1 MSVYIAHRLFAAHD
15 RALAADLAQRLA
27 AKIGPDRVFL
37 PFCDTDEEDLVAEIK
52 GRRLFELDRD
62 RLGSLDA
69 MVALLHGPSLD
80 DGVCMEIGYA
90 ATSGVPVIVLSTD
103 FQTYSL
109 TEAGPRLE
117 FPDPLLQAVAT
128 RIVRVTRLGPPTPSS
143 SPAHSRFAEFQS
155 RNAAQTSTAL
165 DATVTALLDLPD
177 RAPQPVRPPTVTGAP
192 VHVETSPYAAWGRD
206 HLAKACVDAGHTVV
220 VPQRFSSADPV
231 AGALAD
237 LASVCSAARLLADV
251 SGPETPP
258 GTALLIGA
266 AAASGVPVAA
276 FQSRPTFTHAHGR
289 EPNWRNLMIQ
299 YAADA
304 HLDNGGA
311 VLSWLAA

>member
-15 RALAADLAQRLA
+15 RALAADLADRLA
-27 AKIGPDRVFL
+27 AQVGPDRVFL
-37 PFCDTDEEDLVAEIK
+37 PFCDTGEEELVAEVK
-52 GRRLFELDRD
+52 GRRLFELDRE
-62 RLGSLDA
+62 RLGRLDA
-69 MVALLHGPSLD
+69 MVAILHGPSLD

-90 ATSGVPVIVLSTD
+90 AALGVPVIVLTTD

-109 TEAGPRLE
+109 TEEGPRLE

-128 RIVRVTRLGPPTPSS
+128 RIMRVAKLGPPTLSS
-143 SPAHSRFAEFQS
+143 TPPQSRFLGFQA
-155 RNAAQTSTAL
+155 RNAAQMSTAL
-165 DATVTALLDLPD
+165 DATIDALLDLPD
-177 RAPQPVRPPTVTGAP
+177 RAPHLVGPPAVTGAP
-192 VHVETSPYAAWGRD
+192 VYVEASPYTAWGRD
-206 HLAKACVDAGHTVV
+206 HLAKACVDAGHTVT
-220 VPQRFSSADPV
+220 VPQRFTASDPE

-237 LASVCSAARLLADV
+237 LAAVCSTARLLADV

-266 AAASGVPVAA
+266 AAASGVRIAA

-304 HLDNGGA
+304 HLDNGDA
-311 VLSWLAA
+311 VLSWLAG

>member
-27 AKIGPDRVFL
+27 AKVGPERVFL
-37 PFCDTDEEDLVAEIK
+37 PFCDTDEEDLVAEVK
-52 GRRLFELDRD
+52 GRRLFELDRE
-62 RLGSLDA
+62 RLGRLEA

-90 ATSGVPVIVLSTD
+90 AASGVPVIVLTTD

-109 TEAGPRLE
+109 TEAGPSLE
-117 FPDPLLQAVAT
+117 FPDPLLQAVAA
-128 RIVRVTRLGPPTPSS
+128 RIVRITRLGPPTLPSA
-143 SPAHSRFAEFQS
+143 PAHSRFTGFRS
-155 RNAAQTSTAL
+155 RNLAQMNTAL
-165 DATVTALLDLPD
+165 DATVDALLDLPD
-177 RAPQPVRPPTVTGAP
+177 RAPQLVGPPAVIGAP
-192 VHVETSPYAAWGRD
+192 IYVEASPYTALGRD

-220 VPQRFSSADPV
+220 VPQRFAAADPV

-237 LASVCSAARLLADV
+237 LTAACSSARLLADV

-266 AAASGVPVAA
+266 AAASGVRIAA
-276 FQSRPTFTHAHGR
+276 FQPRPTFTHAHGR

-304 HLDNGGA
+304 HLDSGDA